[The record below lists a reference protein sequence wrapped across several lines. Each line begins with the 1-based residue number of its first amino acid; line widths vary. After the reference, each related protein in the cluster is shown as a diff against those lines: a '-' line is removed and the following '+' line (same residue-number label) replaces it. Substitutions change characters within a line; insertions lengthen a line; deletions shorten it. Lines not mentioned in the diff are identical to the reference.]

1 MDKECHKEGEQEMS
15 KEKYIRACAR
25 RFLDAVKNSLDGEA
39 GEIQQKMNEMGV
51 DTNDAFA
58 VDERLGK
65 ILGMMLRSDFENI
78 FGGTMVLSQVISGD
92 VEIY

>member
-1 MDKECHKEGEQEMS
+1 MS
-15 KEKYIRACAR
+15 KEEYIRACAR
-25 RFLDAVKNSLDGEA
+25 RFLDTVKNSLDGEA
-39 GEIQQKMNEMGV
+39 GEIQQKLNEMGV

-65 ILGMMLRSDFENI
+65 ILGMSLRSDFETI
-78 FGGTMVLSQVISGD
+78 LGGTMILSQVVSGD

>member
-1 MDKECHKEGEQEMS
+1 MS
-15 KEKYIRACAR
+15 KEEYIRACAR
-25 RFLDAVKNSLDGEA
+25 RFLDTVKNSLDGEA
-39 GEIQQKMNEMGV
+39 GEIQQKLNEMGV

-78 FGGTMVLSQVISGD
+78 LGGTMVLSQVISGD
-92 VEIY
+92 VDVY